1 MSQHTADTS
10 SRTSGTAARL
20 VAAGAILVGGL
31 VHLQLYF
38 DGYRSL
44 PDPNLG
50 RSFVLNGVASIVVAA
65 LLVFGRETLIRVA
78 GLAVTIGTLAAFVIS
93 RQGDGI
99 FGLRENGLSPSP
111 QALVALVAELVALGA
126 LLLTFLPA
134 VGGGTVL
141 PLRAATALAGAVAVV
156 GIAGS
161 ALFANTATSAA
172 AVEVPTTPGSV
183 AIAGFAF
190 DQPTTT
196 VAAGTTITWTNADGF
211 AHSVVARDDTFR
223 SDNLATGATFSHTFD
238 AAGTYAYI
246 CGIHP
251 SMAGTVVVTG

>member
-1 MSQHTADTS
+1 MNQPAATS
-10 SRTSGTAARL
+10 NQTPGTIARL
-20 VAAGAILVGGL
+20 AAAGAVLVGGL

-50 RSFVLNGVASIVVAA
+50 RSFVANGIASIMVAA
-65 LLVFGRETLIRVA
+65 ALVIRRDALTRLA
-78 GLAVTIGTLAAFVIS
+78 GLAVTLGTLAAFAIS

-99 FGLRENGLSPSP
+99 FGLRESGLSPAP
-111 QALVALVAELVALGA
+111 QALIALAVELVALTA
-126 LLLTFLPA
+126 LTISFLPA

-141 PLRAATALAGAVAVV
+141 PRRVAAGLAGSFVAAGVAGAV
-156 GIAGS
+156 
-161 ALFANTATSAA
+161 LFSTTAA
-172 AVEVPTTPGSV
+172 APVVVASAPGSV

-196 VAAGTTITWTNADGF
+196 VAVGTTITWTNADSF
-211 AHSVVARDDTFR
+211 AHSVVARDDAFT
-223 SDNLATGATFSHTFD
+223 SDDLATGVTFSHTFD
-238 AAGTYAYI
+238 APGTYAYI

-251 SMAGTVVVTG
+251 SMAGTVVVTE

>member
-1 MSQHTADTS
+1 
-10 SRTSGTAARL
+10 
-20 VAAGAILVGGL
+20 
-31 VHLQLYF
+31 
-38 DGYRSL
+38 
-44 PDPNLG
+44 
-50 RSFVLNGVASIVVAA
+50 
-65 LLVFGRETLIRVA
+65 
-78 GLAVTIGTLAAFVIS
+78 AVTVGTLAAFVIS
-93 RQGDGI
+93 RQGNGV

-111 QALVALVAELVALGA
+111 QALIALVAELVALGA

-172 AVEVPTTPGSV
+172 AVDVADTPGSV

-190 DQPTTT
+190 DGATTT
-196 VAAGTTITWTNADGF
+196 VTAGSTITWTNADGF
-211 AHSVVARDDTFR
+211 AHSVVARDATFQ
-223 SDNLATGATFSHTFD
+223 SDDLATGDTFAHTFD
-238 AAGTYAYI
+238 APGTYAYI

>member
-1 MSQHTADTS
+1 MNQPATS
-10 SRTSGTAARL
+10 SSETPGTAARL
-20 VAAGAILVGGL
+20 TAAGAVLVGGL

-44 PDPNLG
+44 PDANLG
-50 RSFVLNGVASIVVAA
+50 RSFVLNGVASIVIAA
-65 LLVFGRETLIRVA
+65 LLVMGRDALVRLA
-78 GLAVTIGTLAAFVIS
+78 GLAVTISTLAAFVIS
-93 RQGDGI
+93 RQGEGI

-111 QALVALVAELVALGA
+111 QALIALVAELIALGA
-126 LLLTFLPA
+126 LAATFLPA

-141 PLRAATALAGAVAVV
+141 PLRAATALAGAVTLV
-156 GIAGS
+156 GIGGAV
-161 ALFANTATSAA
+161 LWANTATPAA
-172 AVEVPTTPGSV
+172 AVDVADTPGSV

-190 DQPTTT
+190 DGATTT
-196 VAAGTTITWTNADGF
+196 VAVGSTITWTNADSF
-211 AHSVVARDDTFR
+211 AHSVVARDDTFK
-223 SDNLATGATFSHTFD
+223 SDNLATGATFAHTFD

>member
-1 MSQHTADTS
+1 MNQPAATRSSTAT
-10 SRTSGTAARL
+10 TARL
-20 VAAGAILVGGL
+20 AAAAAVLVGGL

-50 RSFVLNGVASIVVAA
+50 RSFVLNGVASIVIAAA
-65 LLVFGRETLIRVA
+65 LVLRRDVLTRLA
-78 GLAVTIGTLAAFVIS
+78 GLGVTVGTLAAFAIS

-99 FGLRENGLSPSP
+99 FGLREQGLSPSP
-111 QALVALVAELVALGA
+111 QALIALVTELIVLV
-126 LLLTFLPA
+126 LLAATFLPA
-134 VGGGTVL
+134 VGGGTAL
-141 PLRAATALAGAVAVV
+141 PRRAATALAGAFALAGVV
-156 GIAGS
+156 GAILFS
-161 ALFANTATSAA
+161 ATAEAPVVVAA
-172 AVEVPTTPGSV
+172 APGTV

-190 DQPTTT
+190 DDANTT
-196 VAAGTTITWTNADGF
+196 VSIGATVTWTNADSF
-211 AHSVVARDDTFR
+211 AHSVVARDDAFK
-223 SDNLATGATFSHTFD
+223 SENLASGESFTHTFD